1 MVGRGYELDNG
12 DQVVLTDEE
21 LATAAPRK
29 TRTIDIEAFVDLAD
43 VDPIYFDHPY
53 FLLPAGEGEGSKR
66 AYQLLLKVM
75 QRTDRAALG
84 RFVMRTKEYLVIVRV
99 RDDLLA
105 LTTMLFHDEIRPAKG
120 IPAGGK
126 KPKKAQLDRAI
137 ALIEALAVDWD
148 PSQYEDRYRERL
160 LDVIKRKKKGK
171 RITVPDDE
179 RQPSPVPDLMAALE
193 ESLKAA
199 KGGGDARRRRRTSP
213 GSAARSST
221 SVPRTP
227 TSRAGPRC
235 PRTSWSRRSTAA
247 SRPAPIERSVGNVG
261 RIVPPDLLDRILSEI
276 RDRKRRRRPP
286 TRNRSRPS
294 SGRSRHSTRPSPRAR
309 RGVGPGA
316 GPLRGHRPAGARRG
330 ANREAILAAV
340 GERPGATAREIAD
353 FTGIARATVA
363 STVTRLAADGVLE
376 RSELPAG
383 GLGSAPPARA
393 DPRRRRRARPHCW
406 V

>member
-1 MVGRGYELDNG
+1 MARALWTGSLSFGLVNVPVQLFSAVRDLDLHFTQLHEKDGSPIETRRFCAEEDREVPFEVVGRGYERDNG

-43 VDPIYFDHPY
+43 VDPMYFDHPY

-126 KPKKAQLDRAI
+126 KPKKAELDGAI

-171 RITVPDDE
+171 RIT
-179 RQPSPVPDLMAALE
+179 SPTTSG
-193 ESLKAA
+193 SL
-199 KGGGDARRRRRTSP
+199 RP
-213 GSAARSST
+213 C
-221 SVPRTP
+221 P
-227 TSRAGPRC
+227 T
-235 PRTSWSRRSTAA
+235 
-247 SRPAPIERSVGNVG
+247 
-261 RIVPPDLLDRILSEI
+261 
-276 RDRKRRRRPP
+276 
-286 TRNRSRPS
+286 
-294 SGRSRHSTRPSPRAR
+294 
-309 RGVGPGA
+309 
-316 GPLRGHRPAGARRG
+316 
-330 ANREAILAAV
+330 
-340 GERPGATAREIAD
+340 
-353 FTGIARATVA
+353 
-363 STVTRLAADGVLE
+363 
-376 RSELPAG
+376 
-383 GLGSAPPARA
+383 
-393 DPRRRRRARPHCW
+393 
-406 V
+406 

>member
-1 MVGRGYELDNG
+1 MARALWSGSLSFGLVNVPVQLFSAVRDLDVHFTQLHEKDGSPLETRRFCAEEDREVPFEVVGRGYERDN
-12 DQVVLTDEE
+12 DEQVVLTDEE

-43 VDPIYFDHPY
+43 IDPIHFDHPY

-105 LTTMLFHDEIRPAKG
+105 LTTLLFHDEIRPAKG

-126 KPKKAQLDRAI
+126 KPKKAQLDGAI

-148 PSQYEDRYRERL
+148 PSRYEDRYRERL

-171 RITVPDDE
+171 RITIPEDD

-199 KGGGDARRRRRTSP
+199 KGSGDGDGADKTTSSRD
-213 GSAARSST
+213 GDDLAELSRDELYERATEADVKGRSSM
-221 SVPRTP
+221 SKGELVE
-227 TSRAGPRC
+227 A
-235 PRTSWSRRSTAA
+235 
-247 SRPAPIERSVGNVG
+247 
-261 RIVPPDLLDRILSEI
+261 LDS
-276 RDRKRRRRPP
+276 D
-286 TRNRSRPS
+286 
-294 SGRSRHSTRPSPRAR
+294 
-309 RGVGPGA
+309 
-316 GPLRGHRPAGARRG
+316 
-330 ANREAILAAV
+330 
-340 GERPGATAREIAD
+340 
-353 FTGIARATVA
+353 
-363 STVTRLAADGVLE
+363 
-376 RSELPAG
+376 
-383 GLGSAPPARA
+383 
-393 DPRRRRRARPHCW
+393 
-406 V
+406 